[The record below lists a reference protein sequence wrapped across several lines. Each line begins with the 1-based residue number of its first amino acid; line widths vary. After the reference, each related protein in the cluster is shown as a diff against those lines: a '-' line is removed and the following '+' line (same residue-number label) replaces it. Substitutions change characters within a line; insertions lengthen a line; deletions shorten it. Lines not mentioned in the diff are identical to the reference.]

1 MFTEEILYEKLH
13 FLRSVSSMG
22 PNKSQPQTAVKRY
35 IYSFKYYVFRI
46 VRQGKNNALSKQ
58 KFNEMDFPFLI

>member
-13 FLRSVSSMG
+13 FLRSVSSIG

-46 VRQGKNNALSKQ
+46 ARQGKN
-58 KFNEMDFPFLI
+58 MHFPNKILMKWTFLF